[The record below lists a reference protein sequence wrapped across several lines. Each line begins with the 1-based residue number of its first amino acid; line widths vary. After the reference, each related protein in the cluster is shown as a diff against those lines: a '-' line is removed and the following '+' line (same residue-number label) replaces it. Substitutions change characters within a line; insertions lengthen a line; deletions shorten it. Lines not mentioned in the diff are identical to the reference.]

1 MEEVLAGST
10 NPSDSGAVIM
20 NVREYKGCNNVL
32 WVSLEDQSGGD
43 RLATLNLVPGRRVY
57 GERLIQV
64 SGSEYRLWDTYR
76 SKLAATIAKGLESV
90 PLEKGSKV
98 LYLGAASGTT
108 SSHISD
114 IVGDEGIVYCV
125 EFSPRVI
132 RELVTVCEYRKNMLP
147 ILADARFPE
156 KYRMLV
162 EQVDVIYQDVA
173 QPNQSE
179 IMIKNARMFL
189 KDGGHGFLAIKAR
202 SVDVTKEP
210 SEIFRKETETLKKM
224 FEIQA
229 VIHLE
234 PYDKA
239 HVMIVF

>member
-1 MEEVLAGST
+1 
-10 NPSDSGAVIM
+10 M
-20 NVREYKGCNNVL
+20 NTREYKGCNNVL
-32 WVSLEDQSGGD
+32 WVSLEDQSGGE
-43 RLATLNLVPGRRVY
+43 RLATLNLTPGRRVY

-64 SGSEYRLWDTYR
+64 SGKEFRVWDTYR
-76 SKLAATIAKGLESV
+76 SKLAAAIAKGVEEV
-90 PLEKGSKV
+90 PLREGSKV

-114 IVGDEGIVYCV
+114 IVGEDGVVYCI

-132 RELVTVCEYRKNMLP
+132 RELVAVCEHRKNMLP

-162 EQVDVIYQDVA
+162 EQVDMIYQDVA

-179 IMIKNARMFL
+179 IMVKNARMFL
-189 KDGGHGFLAIKAR
+189 REGGHGFLAIKAR

-210 SEIFRKETETLKKM
+210 SEIFKRETETLKQM
-224 FEIQA
+224 FEVKQI
-229 VIHLE
+229 VHLE

-239 HVMIVF
+239 HVMVVF

>member
-1 MEEVLAGST
+1 MRNSPNPRNAGV
-10 NPSDSGAVIM
+10 DIM
-20 NVREYKGCNNVL
+20 NIREFKGLNHVL
-32 WVSLEDQSGGD
+32 WVSLEDQSGGE
-43 RLATLNLVPGRRVY
+43 RLATLNLTPGRKVY
-57 GERLIQV
+57 GERLIRVQ
-64 SGSEYRLWDTYR
+64 GEEYRVWDAYR
-76 SKLAATIAKGLESV
+76 SKLAAAIAKGLEKV

-108 SSHISD
+108 SSHVSD
-114 IVGDEGIVYCV
+114 IVGEEGTVYCV

-132 RELVTVCEYRKNMLP
+132 RELVAVCEYRKNMFP

-179 IMIKNARMFL
+179 IMIKNAKMFL
-189 KDGGHGFLAIKAR
+189 KEGGHGFLAIKAR

-210 SEIFRKETETLKKM
+210 SEIFRKETETLKQM
-224 FEIQA
+224 FDVKQ
-229 VIHLE
+229 VVHLE

>member
-1 MEEVLAGST
+1 MDT
-10 NPSDSGAVIM
+10 
-20 NVREYKGCNNVL
+20 REYKGCNNVL
-32 WVSLEDQSGGD
+32 WVSLEDQSGGE
-43 RLATLNLVPGRRVY
+43 RLATLNLTPGRKVY

-64 SGSEYRLWDTYR
+64 SGKEYRVWDTYR
-76 SKLAATIAKGLESV
+76 SKLAAAITKGVEKV
-90 PLEKGSKV
+90 PLEQGSRV

-108 SSHISD
+108 ASHVSD
-114 IVGDEGIVYCV
+114 IVGEDGLVYCV

-132 RELVTVCEYRKNMLP
+132 RELVALCEYRKNMLP

-162 EQVDVIYQDVA
+162 DQVDLVYQDVA

-179 IMIKNARMFL
+179 IMTKNAKMFL
-189 KDGGHGFLAIKAR
+189 KEGGHGFLAIKAR

-210 SEIFRKETETLKKM
+210 SEIFKRETETLRLM
-224 FEIQA
+224 FEVKQ
-229 VIHLE
+229 VVHLE